1 MMTELL
7 GLALP
12 LVQGIFNVNSQ
23 KRSLDRNRDL
33 TDKYL
38 DRQDYSVENMFNRD
52 YYERSLES
60 GYSQKLLKQVRDS
73 VIGNNEAS
81 RNVAVVNGLPGET
94 FESRQKEQRNNM
106 AAVVQ
111 GVTWD
116 DLAWKRDVLDNYMV
130 NKAAIGD
137 KRYMAAQEYYT
148 NLTGVKDQYGMLGQ
162 EGLLKTWNRAL
173 NKTKY

>member
-81 RNVAVVNGLPGET
+81 RNVAVVNGLPG
-94 FESRQKEQRNNM
+94 
-106 AAVVQ
+106 
-111 GVTWD
+111 
-116 DLAWKRDVLDNYMV
+116 RDF
-130 NKAAIGD
+130 
-137 KRYMAAQEYYT
+137 
-148 NLTGVKDQYGMLGQ
+148 
-162 EGLLKTWNRAL
+162 
-173 NKTKY
+173 

>member
-1 MMTELL
+1 
-7 GLALP
+7 
-12 LVQGIFNVNSQ
+12 
-23 KRSLDRNRDL
+23 
-33 TDKYL
+33 
-38 DRQDYSVENMFNRD
+38 
-52 YYERSLES
+52 
-60 GYSQKLLKQVRDS
+60 
-73 VIGNNEAS
+73 
-81 RNVAVVNGLPGET
+81 
-94 FESRQKEQRNNM
+94 M

-148 NLTGVKDQYGMLGQ
+148 NLAGVKDQYGMLGQ

>member
-1 MMTELL
+1 
-7 GLALP
+7 
-12 LVQGIFNVNSQ
+12 
-23 KRSLDRNRDL
+23 
-33 TDKYL
+33 
-38 DRQDYSVENMFNRD
+38 MFNRD

-148 NLTGVKDQYGMLGQ
+148 IWPV
-162 EGLLKTWNRAL
+162 
-173 NKTKY
+173 